1 MLVAV
6 VVPVV
11 LVVVVEAEIVVE
23 WTQNFQFL
31 VEQVIVVEQPLV
43 EAVEVAVVE
52 PAEEEVELG

>member
-11 LVVVVEAEIVVE
+11 LVVVEAETVVE

>member
-52 PAEEEVELG
+52 PAEEVVELG

>member
-11 LVVVVEAEIVVE
+11 LVVVEAETVVE

-52 PAEEEVELG
+52 PAGEVVELG

>member
-11 LVVVVEAEIVVE
+11 LVVVEAETVVE

-52 PAEEEVELG
+52 PAEEVVELG